1 MNPLYIIPTPIGNLE
16 DITVRSLNILKNSDL
31 VLCEDTRRT
40 SKLLNHYSI
49 KKKLISFHKDNELMM
64 IDKILDLLKTN
75 VISLVSDAGT
85 PAISDPGSKLIKKLN
100 LNGMKVIPLPGPSSI
115 TTAFSASGLDGDFIF
130 VGFLPKNLKSL
141 TKNLINLSQINKNII
156 LFESPKRI
164 MRLLNESRKIFKKSN
179 LIIFKE
185 LTKIN
190 EKIIYLKPEDSLPE
204 MDIAR
209 GEYILIIE
217 NIELN
222 NDANNYSEEDI
233 VCKLNELLNLKFSGK
248 DSIKISSNYLGI
260 NQKKIYNI
268 YLKKF
273 KNKELEK

>member
-49 KKKLISFHKDNELMM
+49 KKKLISFHKDNESMM

-164 MRLLNESRKIFKKSN
+164 MRLLNESRKIFKQSN

-190 EKIIYLKPEDSLPE
+190 EKIIYLKPEDSLSE
-204 MDIAR
+204 IDLTR

-268 YLKKF
+268 YLKNF
-273 KNKELEK
+273 NN

>member
-85 PAISDPGSKLIKKLN
+85 PAISAPGSKLIKKLN

-190 EKIIYLKPEDSLPE
+190 EKIIYLKPEDSLSE
-204 MDIAR
+204 IDLTR

-268 YLKKF
+268 YLKNF
-273 KNKELEK
+273 NN

>member
-16 DITVRSLNILKNSDL
+16 DITIRSLNILKNSDL
-31 VLCEDTRRT
+31 ILCEDTRRT

-164 MRLLNESRKIFKKSN
+164 VRLLNESRKIFKKSN

-190 EKIIYLKPEDSLPE
+190 EKIIHLKPEDSLPE
-204 MDIAR
+204 IDLTR

-217 NIELN
+217 NNEFN
-222 NDANNYSEEDI
+222 NNANNYSEEDI

-268 YLKKF
+268 YLKNF
-273 KNKELEK
+273 NN

>member
-190 EKIIYLKPEDSLPE
+190 EKIIYLKPEDSLSE
-204 MDIAR
+204 IDLTR

-268 YLKKF
+268 YLKNF
-273 KNKELEK
+273 NN

>member
-16 DITVRSLNILKNSDL
+16 DITIRSLNILKNSDL
-31 VLCEDTRRT
+31 ILCEDTRRT

-164 MRLLNESRKIFKKSN
+164 VRLLNESRKIFKKSN

-190 EKIIYLKPEDSLPE
+190 EKIIYLKPEDSLSE
-204 MDIAR
+204 IDLAR

-268 YLKKF
+268 YLKNF
-273 KNKELEK
+273 NN

>member
-268 YLKKF
+268 YLKNF
-273 KNKELEK
+273 NN

>member
-190 EKIIYLKPEDSLPE
+190 EKIIYLKPEDSLSE
-204 MDIAR
+204 IDLTR

-248 DSIKISSNYLGI
+248 DSFKISSNYLGI

-268 YLKKF
+268 YLKNF
-273 KNKELEK
+273 NN

>member
-100 LNGMKVIPLPGPSSI
+100 LNGIKVIPLPGPSSI

-190 EKIIYLKPEDSLPE
+190 EKIIYLKPEDSLSE
-204 MDIAR
+204 IDLTR

-268 YLKKF
+268 YLKNF
-273 KNKELEK
+273 NN

>member
-1 MNPLYIIPTPIGNLE
+1 
-16 DITVRSLNILKNSDL
+16 
-31 VLCEDTRRT
+31 
-40 SKLLNHYSI
+40 
-49 KKKLISFHKDNELMM
+49 
-64 IDKILDLLKTN
+64 
-75 VISLVSDAGT
+75 
-85 PAISDPGSKLIKKLN
+85 
-100 LNGMKVIPLPGPSSI
+100 
-115 TTAFSASGLDGDFIF
+115 
-130 VGFLPKNLKSL
+130 
-141 TKNLINLSQINKNII
+141 
-156 LFESPKRI
+156 

-190 EKIIYLKPEDSLPE
+190 EKIIYLKPEDSLSE
-204 MDIAR
+204 IDLTR

-233 VCKLNELLNLKFSGK
+233 VSKLNELLNLKFSGK

-268 YLKKF
+268 YLKNF
-273 KNKELEK
+273 NN

>member
-1 MNPLYIIPTPIGNLE
+1 M
-16 DITVRSLNILKNSDL
+16 
-31 VLCEDTRRT
+31 
-40 SKLLNHYSI
+40 
-49 KKKLISFHKDNELMM
+49 
-64 IDKILDLLKTN
+64 
-75 VISLVSDAGT
+75 
-85 PAISDPGSKLIKKLN
+85 
-100 LNGMKVIPLPGPSSI
+100 
-115 TTAFSASGLDGDFIF
+115 
-130 VGFLPKNLKSL
+130 PKNLKSL

-164 MRLLNESRKIFKKSN
+164 VRLLNESRKIFKKSN

-190 EKIIYLKPEDSLPE
+190 EKIIHLKPEDSLPE
-204 MDIAR
+204 IDLTR

-217 NIELN
+217 NNEFN
-222 NDANNYSEEDI
+222 NDTNNYSEEDI

-268 YLKKF
+268 YLKNF
-273 KNKELEK
+273 NN

>member
-16 DITVRSLNILKNSDL
+16 DITIRSLNILKNSDM

-190 EKIIYLKPEDSLPE
+190 EKIIYLKPEDSLSE
-204 MDIAR
+204 IDLTR

-268 YLKKF
+268 YLKNF
-273 KNKELEK
+273 NN

>member
-190 EKIIYLKPEDSLPE
+190 EKIIYLKPEDSLSE
-204 MDIAR
+204 IDLTR

-233 VCKLNELLNLKFSGK
+233 VSKLNELLNLKFSGK

-268 YLKKF
+268 YLKNF
-273 KNKELEK
+273 NN

>member
-1 MNPLYIIPTPIGNLE
+1 MDRKCAIWIDENDPTATFGPEKLWYI
-16 DITVRSLNILKNSDL
+16 
-31 VLCEDTRRT
+31 
-40 SKLLNHYSI
+40 
-49 KKKLISFHKDNELMM
+49 EL
-64 IDKILDLLKTN
+64 
-75 VISLVSDAGT
+75 A
-85 PAISDPGSKLIKKLN
+85 
-100 LNGMKVIPLPGPSSI
+100 
-115 TTAFSASGLDGDFIF
+115 
-130 VGFLPKNLKSL
+130 KNLKSL

-164 MRLLNESRKIFKKSN
+164 IRLLNESRKIFKKSN

-190 EKIIYLKPEDSLPE
+190 EKIIYLKPEDSLSE
-204 MDIAR
+204 IDLTK

-268 YLKKF
+268 YLKNF
-273 KNKELEK
+273 NN

>member
-31 VLCEDTRRT
+31 ILCEDTRRT

-49 KKKLISFHKDNELMM
+49 KKKLISFHKDNELIM
-64 IDKILDLLKTN
+64 INKVLDLLKTN

-85 PAISDPGSKLIKKLN
+85 PTISDPGSKLVKKLYS
-100 LNGMKVIPLPGPSSI
+100 NGMQVIPLPGPSSI
-115 TTAFSASGLDGDFIF
+115 TTAFSASGLEGDFIF

-141 TKNLINLSQINKNII
+141 IKNLINLSQINKNLI

-164 MRLLNESRKIFKKSN
+164 MRLIDESRKIFKNSN

-190 EKIIYLKPEDSLPE
+190 EKIIYLKPKDSLPE
-204 MDIAR
+204 IGLTK

-217 NIELN
+217 NNNLN
-222 NDANNYSEEDI
+222 NDAENYTEEDI
-233 VCKLNELLNLKFSGK
+233 VSKLNELLNLKFSGK

-268 YLKKF
+268 YLKNF
-273 KNKELEK
+273 ND

>member
-100 LNGMKVIPLPGPSSI
+100 LHGMKIIPLPGPSSI

-190 EKIIYLKPEDSLPE
+190 EKIIYLKPEDSLSE
-204 MDIAR
+204 IDLTR

-268 YLKKF
+268 YLKNF
-273 KNKELEK
+273 NN

>member
-75 VISLVSDAGT
+75 VISIVSDAGT
-85 PAISDPGSKLIKKLN
+85 PAICDPGSKLIKKLN

-190 EKIIYLKPEDSLPE
+190 EKIIYLKPEDSLSE
-204 MDIAR
+204 IDLTR

-268 YLKKF
+268 YLKNF
-273 KNKELEK
+273 NN

>member
-190 EKIIYLKPEDSLPE
+190 EKIIYLKPEDSLYE
-204 MDIAR
+204 IDLTR

-268 YLKKF
+268 YLKNF
-273 KNKELEK
+273 NN